1 MRPLLRRSP
10 LWSLWIVLF
19 AALTACGPWVEKQD
33 KPSADWSRGILLG
46 ESVTGSIGMY
56 VEPGGRSVHL
66 VWPFNAG
73 DQDRLRYLQLDHNA
87 NPTINHAWKISG
99 QVRTPR
105 LLPAGP
111 ETMHLFWAN
120 RKRGAKDWTLY
131 HTLIDS
137 SGEFLHPGTALTA
150 AEEAVGDY
158 TLATDREFGAVV
170 VWERSNQN
178 ALAMVHLNA
187 SGNPTGEAARVVNQG
202 QSPSLRCDLQGNLHL
217 VWRQDR
223 ALLYA
228 QLVADQSDPLEPV
241 QVAEVTMGITGDTL
255 AGPVLGLAG
264 DWAYVFWSVLS
275 QSDVEAGTSTTEYV
289 AFPIRTSPG
298 AGQATPA
305 NRILVLYTEEHPYQV
320 FQGAL
325 PLGQLVQPPESVIT
339 AAEAY
344 GETFVHESEQH
355 LDWVDIAG
363 GASDFLFNPA
373 AMEGDGEQM
382 AMAVAVEQPYRL
394 DSHLQIVTTVFSE
407 GRYLGYNLASR
418 TESISDHP
426 ALAIDTN
433 GSLHLAWREGAG
445 GRQVYY
451 ASTAPGAV
459 ASLDQVGLYDL
470 VNTALRGGMES
481 LVSVAM
487 LPVISFWW
495 IVPGLLLVVAWRVFT
510 DTDNVERLVSW
521 VPIALGYLIYQGIK
535 FIFFPAIGSYVPFSA
550 WMFVPAGA
558 ASVLRWAVPAGVILV
573 SLLVAELVRRRY
585 SRSSLAVYLALTVSD
600 AILTLVFYGV
610 NLLGAF

>member
-1 MRPLLRRSP
+1 MRPLLRRSL
-10 LWSLWIVLF
+10 LWLPWIF
-19 AALTACGPWVEKQD
+19 IFTALTACGTWVEKQD

-46 ESVTGSIGMY
+46 ESVTGSIGMH
-56 VEPGGRSVHL
+56 VEPDGRRVHL

-73 DQDRLRYLQLDHNA
+73 DQDRLRYVQLDHNA
-87 NPTINHAWKISG
+87 NPTINHAWNLSG

-111 ETMHLFWAN
+111 ETLHLFWAN
-120 RKRGAKDWTLY
+120 RRRGAKDWTLY

-137 SGEFLHPGTALTA
+137 SGEFLRPGTTLTR

-158 TLATDREFGAVV
+158 TLAADRESGAVI
-170 VWERSNQN
+170 VWERPHESS
-178 ALAMVHLNA
+178 LAMVHLDA
-187 SGNPTGEAARVVNQG
+187 SGNPTGEAAVIVNQG

-228 QLVADQSDPLEPV
+228 SLEVDQKKPLEPV
-241 QVAEVTMGITGDTL
+241 QVAEVIMGITGDTL

-275 QSDVEAGTSTTEYV
+275 QSDTEAGTSNTEYI
-289 AFPIRTSPG
+289 AFPIEEPPG
-298 AGQATPA
+298 VEQISPA
-305 NRILVLYTEEHPYQV
+305 NRVLVLYTEEHPYQV
-320 FQGAL
+320 FQGGL
-325 PLGQLVQPPESVIT
+325 SLGQLVQPPESVIT
-339 AAEAY
+339 AAEDF
-344 GETFVHESEQH
+344 GESFVHESEQH

-373 AMEGDGEQM
+373 AMDGDGEQM

-394 DSHLQIVTTVFSE
+394 DSHLQIATTVFSE
-407 GRYLGYNLASR
+407 GQYLGYNLASR

-426 ALAIDTN
+426 SLAIDTN
-433 GSLHLAWREGAG
+433 GGLHLAWREGAG

-451 ASTAPGAV
+451 ASTAPSAV
-459 ASLDQVGLYDL
+459 ASLDRVGLYDL
-470 VNTALRGGMES
+470 VNSALRGGMES

-495 IVPGLLLVVAWRVFT
+495 IVPGLLLVVTWRVVT

-521 VPIALGYLIYQGIK
+521 TPIALGYLIYQVIK

-550 WMFVPAGA
+550 WMFVPAST
-558 ASVLRWAVPAGVILV
+558 ASVLRWAVPVGIVVV